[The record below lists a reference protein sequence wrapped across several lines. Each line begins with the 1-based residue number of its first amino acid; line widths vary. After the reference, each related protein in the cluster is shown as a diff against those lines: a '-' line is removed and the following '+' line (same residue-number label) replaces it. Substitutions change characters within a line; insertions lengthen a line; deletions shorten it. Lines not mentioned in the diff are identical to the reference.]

1 MSTLLF
7 PGKTKPNINHTI
19 INPIIPKYNNIVNWG
34 EITGEVRNQEDIID
48 YVENELNQFDKA
60 ITTNLKRKQDSIEDL
75 DEIRRGS
82 NLGKTA
88 LQTISTKRV
97 EDLKDGSEYIKRS
110 ETDDKIEQAKKSIIG
125 EGQLPSGLDSVIKVA
140 NQTKQNTNQLEQLS
154 DTIDNKISNLV
165 GSAPET
171 LNTLEELATAFQDN
185 KDVIDYLNQ
194 SIIKKQ
200 DKLESGTNIKTING
214 NNILGSGNI
223 DILFNIPDKYITNEM
238 LAKNS
243 IKEENI
249 TEDSVGTDKIKDNS
263 INYNKLHTEIISDIE
278 QLVVAKI
285 NAMNQ
290 SDFDSLDT
298 FIEGGF
304 YAIYE

>member
-60 ITTNLKRKQDSIEDL
+60 ITTNLKRKQDIIEDL

-110 ETDDKIEQAKKSIIG
+110 ETDDKIA
-125 EGQLPSGLDSVIKVA
+125 
-140 NQTKQNTNQLEQLS
+140 
-154 DTIDNKISNLV
+154 
-165 GSAPET
+165 ET
-171 LNTLEELATAFQDN
+171 
-185 KDVIDYLNQ
+185 
-194 SIIKKQ
+194 
-200 DKLESGTNIKTING
+200 
-214 NNILGSGNI
+214 
-223 DILFNIPDKYITNEM
+223 
-238 LAKNS
+238 
-243 IKEENI
+243 
-249 TEDSVGTDKIKDNS
+249 
-263 INYNKLHTEIISDIE
+263 DIE
-278 QLVVAKI
+278 YDMVLTTTTNLPLSYEIYQMHHIFSVVI
-285 NAMNQ
+285 T
-290 SDFDSLDT
+290 S
-298 FIEGGF
+298 
-304 YAIYE
+304 